1 MKVVVVGGGASGM
14 IAAITSAKQGNE
26 TILVEKTSSLGNKIK
41 ITGKGRCNVTFDGD
55 IEDFKE
61 NIKHNNKFMYSS
73 YMNFSNKDVVE
84 YFNSQGVETKLE
96 RGGRIFPVSD
106 KAQDIVD
113 ALVNDMKANNVKVM
127 LNTELKDLIIKDET
141 CVGIKTQKDEI
152 FADKVII
159 ATGGKSYPST
169 GSDGKALD
177 ILEKNGITITKL
189 LPGLVPLRS
198 EDKICKELQGLTLK
212 NVSLKIIDRDKIIYD
227 SFGEMLFAHF
237 GLTGPIVLSSSSIL
251 NRVEDID
258 NKLKEH
264 KITASIDLKPAL
276 DIDTLDKRIQ
286 RDFQKYTNKEFK
298 NALDDLLPQKLIPV
312 IISRSGIDESKKV
325 HQITKEERENLVKAI
340 KNLEINITGFLGY
353 DVAIITCGGV
363 DVKQINPKTM
373 ETKSIKNLFIAGE
386 ALDVDALTGG
396 FNLQIAFSTGVA
408 AGNNY

>member
-1 MKVVVVGGGASGM
+1 M
-14 IAAITSAKQGNE
+14 
-26 TILVEKTSSLGNKIK
+26 
-41 ITGKGRCNVTFDGD
+41 
-55 IEDFKE
+55 
-61 NIKHNNKFMYSS
+61 
-73 YMNFSNKDVVE
+73 
-84 YFNSQGVETKLE
+84 
-96 RGGRIFPVSD
+96 SD

-189 LPGLVPLRS
+189 LPGLVPLKS

-325 HQITKEERENLVKAI
+325 HQITKEERENLVKVI

>member
-1 MKVVVVGGGASGM
+1 MKVVVVGGGAAGM
-14 IAAITSAKQGNE
+14 LAAITSSKEGND
-26 TILVEKTSSLGNKIK
+26 TTLIEKTGSLGNKIK

-55 IEDFKE
+55 IEDFKQ
-61 NIKHNNKFMYSS
+61 NIKHNNKFMYSA

-84 YFNSQGVETKLE
+84 YVESLGVPTKLE

-106 KAQDIVD
+106 KAQDVVD
-113 ALVNDMKANNVKVM
+113 ALVKDLKANNVELK
-127 LNTELKDLIIKDET
+127 LNTTLVDLIVEDGI
-141 CVGIKTQKDEI
+141 CLGIKTNNGKI
-152 FADKVII
+152 LADKVII

-177 ILEKNGITITKL
+177 ILKNHGLSITELK
-189 LPGLVPLRS
+189 PGLVPLRS

-212 NVSLKIIDRDKIIYD
+212 NVSLKIIDSGKTIYD

-237 GLTGPIVLSSSSIL
+237 GLTGPIVLSASSIL
-251 NRVEDID
+251 NRVD
-258 NKLKEH
+258 NIETKLKEH
-264 KITASIDLKPAL
+264 KIIASIDLKPAL

-298 NALDDLLPQKLIPV
+298 NSLDDLLPQKLIPV
-312 IISRSGIDESKKV
+312 VINRSGIEEDKKV
-325 HQITKEERENLVKAI
+325 HQITKQERENLVHVI
-340 KNLEINITGFLGY
+340 KNLEVNITGFLGY
-353 DVAIITCGGV
+353 DVAIVTCGGV

-373 ETKSIKNLFIAGE
+373 ETKVIKNLFIAGE

-408 AGNNY
+408 AGKSH

>member
-1 MKVVVVGGGASGM
+1 MKVIVVGGGASGM

-55 IEDFKE
+55 IEDFRE

-73 YMNFSNKDVVE
+73 YMNFSK
-84 YFNSQGVETKLE
+84 
-96 RGGRIFPVSD
+96 SD

-113 ALVNDMKANNVKVM
+113 ALVNDLKKHNVKIM
-127 LNTELKDLIIKDET
+127 LNTELIDLIIKDGI
-141 CVGIKTQKDEI
+141 CVGIVTQKEEI
-152 FADKVII
+152 LADKVII

-177 ILEKNGITITKL
+177 ILAKNGISITKL

-198 EDKICKELQGLTLK
+198 EDRICKELQGLTLK
-212 NVSLKIIDRDKIIYD
+212 NVSLKIIDSGKIIYD
-227 SFGEMLFAHF
+227 AFGEMLFAHF
-237 GLTGPIVLSSSSIL
+237 GLTGPIVLSASSIL
-251 NRVEDID
+251 NRVDDID

-264 KITASIDLKPAL
+264 KIIASIDLKPAL

-312 IISRSGIDESKKV
+312 IISRSGIDDSKKV
-325 HQITKEERENLVKAI
+325 HQITKEEREDLVKAI

-373 ETKSIKNLFIAGE
+373 ETKNIKNLFIAGE

>member
-1 MKVVVVGGGASGM
+1 M
-14 IAAITSAKQGNE
+14 
-26 TILVEKTSSLGNKIK
+26 
-41 ITGKGRCNVTFDGD
+41 
-55 IEDFKE
+55 
-61 NIKHNNKFMYSS
+61 
-73 YMNFSNKDVVE
+73 
-84 YFNSQGVETKLE
+84 
-96 RGGRIFPVSD
+96 
-106 KAQDIVD
+106 
-113 ALVNDMKANNVKVM
+113 
-127 LNTELKDLIIKDET
+127 
-141 CVGIKTQKDEI
+141 
-152 FADKVII
+152 
-159 ATGGKSYPST
+159 
-169 GSDGKALD
+169 
-177 ILEKNGITITKL
+177 
-189 LPGLVPLRS
+189 PLRS

-212 NVSLKIIDRDKIIYD
+212 NVSLKIIDSGKTIYD

-264 KITASIDLKPAL
+264 KIKASIDLKPAL

-312 IISRSGIDESKKV
+312 IIGRSGIDESKKV
-325 HQITKEERENLVKAI
+325 HQITKDEREKLVRVI
-340 KNLEINITGFLGY
+340 KNLEININGFLGY

>member
-141 CVGIKTQKDEI
+141 CVGIKTQKEEI
-152 FADKVII
+152 YADKVII

-169 GSDGKALD
+169 G
-177 ILEKNGITITKL
+177 KNGITITKL

-212 NVSLKIIDRDKIIYD
+212 NVSLKIIDGGKTIYD

-373 ETKSIKNLFIAGE
+373 ETKSIKNLFIVGE

>member
-1 MKVVVVGGGASGM
+1 MKVIVVGGGASGM

-26 TILVEKTSSLGNKIK
+26 TILIEKTASLGNKIK

-61 NIKHNNKFMYSS
+61 NIKQNNKFMYSS

-113 ALVNDMKANNVKVM
+113 ALVNDLKKHNVKIM
-127 LNTELKDLIIKDET
+127 LNTELKDLIIKDGI
-141 CVGIKTQKDEI
+141 CVGIVTQKEKI
-152 FADKVII
+152 LADKVII

-212 NVSLKIIDRDKIIYD
+212 NVSLKIIDSGKTIYD

-264 KITASIDLKPAL
+264 KIKASIDLKPAL

-312 IISRSGIDESKKV
+312 IIGRSGIDESKKV
-325 HQITKEERENLVKAI
+325 HQITKDEREKLVRVI
-340 KNLEINITGFLGY
+340 KNLEININGFLGY